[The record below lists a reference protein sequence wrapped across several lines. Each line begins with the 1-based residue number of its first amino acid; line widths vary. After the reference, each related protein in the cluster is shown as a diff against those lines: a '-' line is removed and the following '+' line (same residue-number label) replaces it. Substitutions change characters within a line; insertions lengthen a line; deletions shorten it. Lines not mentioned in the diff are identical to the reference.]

1 MAQYYGAIE
10 VLPGEC
16 VDGQLTIGETV
27 ADLGGMSCALEIAR
41 GIQDFDYDEFFRSY
55 ASLWRLKTTA
65 EMAEML
71 LTDVHAPNYLRTN
84 VDVQQFEE
92 FYQTY
97 GVEPATA
104 CTWPR
109 RTG

>member
-1 MAQYYGAIE
+1 MNSSG
-10 VLPGEC
+10 
-16 VDGQLTIGETV
+16 
-27 ADLGGMSCALEIAR
+27 
-41 GIQDFDYDEFFRSY
+41 SY